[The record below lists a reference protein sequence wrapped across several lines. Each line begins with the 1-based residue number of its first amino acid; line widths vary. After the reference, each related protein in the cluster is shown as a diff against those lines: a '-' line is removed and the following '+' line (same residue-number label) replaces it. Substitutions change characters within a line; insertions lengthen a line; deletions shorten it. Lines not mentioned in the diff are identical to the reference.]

1 MAVVMT
7 IMAVVVVVM
16 VVVALLLGV
25 VAVDVGVPGG
35 VLLGLPLPHD
45 GCLQRKKSMKY
56 LELLHGKICFSQRI
70 VFIKEIIS

>member
-7 IMAVVVVVM
+7 IMAVVVM

-45 GCLQRKKSMKY
+45 GCLQSKKSMKY

-70 VFIKEIIS
+70 VFIKEIISQ